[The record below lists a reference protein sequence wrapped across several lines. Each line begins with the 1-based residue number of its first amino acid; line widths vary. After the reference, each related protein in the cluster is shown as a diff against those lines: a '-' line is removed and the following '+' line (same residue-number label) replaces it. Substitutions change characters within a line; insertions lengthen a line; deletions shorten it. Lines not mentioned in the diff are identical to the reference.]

1 MTLPP
6 ADSISIAKDG
16 SIWIVPQGGD
26 PAQPQQVDKLKLVS
40 PTGSQ
45 IAKGVDGLFRE
56 VNGGALPEDPEA
68 SVTAGA
74 GRFKRESDGVAGPD
88 DRGQP
93 RMGNADQ
100 ADHYRQGTGRQRRQ
114 PAARSE
120 EHTSELQ
127 SLMRIS

>member
-40 PTGSQ
+40 PTASQ

-56 VNGGALPEDPEA
+56 VNGGALPADPEA
-68 SVTAGA
+68 HVTAEAPEGSNVNTTEYQVQVMEA
-74 GRFKRESDGVAGPD
+74 SRPGKINKR
-88 DRGQP
+88 
-93 RMGNADQ
+93 
-100 ADHYRQGTGRQRRQ
+100 
-114 PAARSE
+114 
-120 EHTSELQ
+120 
-127 SLMRIS
+127 